1 MENRPKRIDNYVMDR
16 ELGRGA
22 TSEVWL
28 AHHAHMPHRQV
39 AVKLLL
45 NQNKETVQRFTRE
58 ANLLSHLNH
67 ANIVKIYDHGRS
79 QNFYY
84 SIIEYVPGCSLH
96 HLLERMKRLEFLDAV
111 AIFKQIASALD
122 YAHSLQIIH
131 RDVSPGNVLV
141 EKETG
146 HTLLTD
152 FGIARDINQKITVD
166 EKVMGTPG
174 YWSPEHA
181 RSATEV
187 THLSDIYGLGVVL
200 YVMLSGDLPWE
211 EEPGTPEHPFGPLIP
226 LKSRGIHNL
235 PAGVER
241 IIQTMLAH
249 DPSKRFPSA
258 QAAVDELE
266 RLAKRHHA
274 TTQTD
279 GKTSANAEQRT
290 QATAHS
296 TASFAASGVEPND
309 VENVLGPDLIRAP
322 IVEAHT
328 RAEELCQSAIVA
340 ELLNGWSTE
349 GFAGGVFRRA
359 LLGRLARL
367 HRVVS
372 RNVYFYSLQ
381 VLYEERGEPKIIEEP
396 DYETKEYPL
405 EPETDRWKV
414 TLPSVQI
421 FEDNAGGQETIPGS
435 VRVIKCS
442 ECSGKGKIVCSRCKG
457 HRRIRETRT
466 VPVEPPMEQK
476 NGYPTGQAGQRRPVQ
491 AQAQAETSRNRRS
504 ASTATSSDA
513 SFSYASLLQ
522 NPPGSV
528 SSAGS
533 VASSQTRTEVVL
545 VPCPDC
551 EGIGGI
557 HCGYCDGTG
566 RMVQHK
572 AFRWQRTTRLLASND
587 DLPQLDEKWL
597 VQCFEPRE
605 IYRERVHGD
614 AQSSKPAFRKEWTE
628 IPRVKELIEQMTA
641 ATNANRR
648 VILSELVISMIPVTE
663 VTFDLGKK
671 TSLLDIL
678 KKQTAHEQQEE
689 TDEENEDED
698 KEEGEMYEISI
709 YGFERNIPPDWRL
722 LNWERV
728 VSFWV
733 VTFMFVLTIVLAVFL
748 LM

>member
-1 MENRPKRIDNYVMDR
+1 M
-16 ELGRGA
+16 GRGA

-28 AHHAHMPHRQV
+28 AHHAHMRHRQV

-45 NQNKETVQRFTRE
+45 NQNKETVQRFVRE

-84 SIIEYVPGCSLH
+84 SIIEYVPGCSLQ
-96 HLLERMKRLEFLDAV
+96 HLLERMRRLGFLDAFD
-111 AIFKQIASALD
+111 IFKQIASALD

-141 EKETG
+141 EEETG
-146 HTLLTD
+146 HALLTD

-200 YVMLSGDLPWE
+200 YVMLSGELPWE
-211 EEPGTPEHPFGPLIP
+211 EEPRTPEQPFGPLIP
-226 LKSRGIHNL
+226 LKNRGIHNL

-279 GKTSANAEQRT
+279 GRAATNTEQRV
-290 QATAHS
+290 QETAHS
-296 TASFAASGVEPND
+296 TASFEASGIAANEVEH
-309 VENVLGPDLIRAP
+309 VLGPDLIRAP

-340 ELLNGWSTE
+340 DLLNGWSTE
-349 GFAGGVFRRA
+349 GFGGGLFRRE

-396 DYETKEYPL
+396 DHEAKEYPL
-405 EPETDRWKV
+405 EPEADRWKV

-421 FEDNAGGQETIPGS
+421 FEDNPGRQEIIPGS
-435 VRVIKCS
+435 VRVIQCR
-442 ECSGKGKIVCSRCKG
+442 ECDGKGKIVCSRCKG
-457 HRRIRETRT
+457 QRRIRETRT
-466 VPVEPPMEQK
+466 VPVEPPIEQK
-476 NGYPTGQAGQRRPVQ
+476 NGHPAGQTRQRRTVTAR
-491 AQAQAETSRNRRS
+491 AQPQAETSRSRQSTGS
-504 ASTATSSDA
+504 ASSSDA

-522 NPPGSV
+522 NPPGSLPT
-528 SSAGS
+528 AGS
-533 VASSQTRTEVVL
+533 VPAQQTRTEVVL

-551 EGIGGI
+551 EGLGGI

-572 AFRWQRTTRLLASND
+572 AFRWQRTTRLLATND
-587 DLPQLDEKWL
+587 DLPHLDEKWL
-597 VQCFEPRE
+597 HQRFEPRE
-605 IYRERVHGD
+605 IYRERIHGD
-614 AQSSKPAFRKEWTE
+614 AQSNEPAFREEWAE
-628 IPRVKELIEQMTA
+628 IPRVKELIEHMIE
-641 ATNANRR
+641 ATNPNRR
-648 VILSELVISMIPVTE
+648 IILSELVISMIPVTE

-678 KKQTAHEQQEE
+678 KKQTAHEQQEQ

-698 KEEGEMYEISI
+698 KEEGERYEISI

-733 VTFMFVLTIVLAVFL
+733 VTFMFVVTIVLTVFVVV
-748 LM
+748 